1 MTSALQTEGLA
12 HETLLDAFSKQSLFA
27 EKSWRLSPKAYPLT
41 SKQVREIESIGR
53 ACLEFLRAKEILYKK
68 STSNENLLRNEKLE
82 APWVAEYFER
92 GKPTELVEHGL
103 SNSV

>member
-1 MTSALQTEGLA
+1 M
-12 HETLLDAFSKQSLFA
+12 
-27 EKSWRLSPKAYPLT
+27 T

-103 SNSV
+103 SNSVSGQIPFILRPDLLITEDGFALTELILFPVESV